1 MKQLHAGSH
10 AARTRRT
17 KPCHTIILFL
27 RIVPP
32 MTYRM
37 CSLFFFLLSVFGR
50 PSIGKEGRMA
60 LQTAAT
66 ASGKKMKGECHKES
80 SAVPHGTPRRTPVAT
95 PRGSNAVDPAVAR
108 PGRKNVA
115 TARLIFN
122 TIFFLPLTAWS
133 LASKTRASVAT
144 ICCTTTAGARYFHCL
159 PALCAPFPDIR
170 LTQP

>member
-1 MKQLHAGSH
+1 MPRNHSLSA
-10 AARTRRT
+10 
-17 KPCHTIILFL
+17 PC

-32 MTYRM
+32 FQNVFPVFFRH
-37 CSLFFFLLSVFGR
+37 LFAFCFLR
-50 PSIGKEGRMA
+50 PSIVKEGRMA
-60 LQTAAT
+60 LQTAST
-66 ASGKKMKGECHKES
+66 ASGKKMKGECHRES
-80 SAVPHGTPRRTPVAT
+80 SAVPPGTPRRTPVAT

-159 PALCAPFPDIR
+159 PRSAHLSLMSD
-170 LTQP
+170 